1 MHRADVLDNE
11 SSHSSACWS
20 VGKLTY
26 LVPECMV
33 RADGIGPIIDLN
45 AHCGKLLTLT
55 LGINHVIEQERLIIS
70 VLGSADAINWD
81 TKPLVI
87 FPQKSYCG
95 NILNVSE
102 SREISQGPLPPR

>member
-1 MHRADVLDNE
+1 MHRACRWD
-11 SSHSSACWS
+11 
-20 VGKLTY
+20 
-26 LVPECMV
+26 
-33 RADGIGPIIDLN
+33 GPIVDLN
-45 AHCGKLLTLT
+45 AHRGKLLVLT

>member
-1 MHRADVLDNE
+1 MHGADMLDHE
-11 SSHSSACWS
+11 TSHASTSWS
-20 VGKLTY
+20 VGKLTH
-26 LVPECMV
+26 LVPECIA
-33 RADGIGPIIDLN
+33 RADGMGPIVDLN
-45 AHCGKLLTLT
+45 AHRGKLLVLT
-55 LGINHVIEQERLIIS
+55 LGINHVIEQGCLIIS